1 MMWFSKR
8 GLVAKISDGYCIILT
23 SKGTYERVPLPP
35 QGGRVGAEIS
45 YRAASSPVL
54 RSMMLVASFLVLF
67 VCYSLFRQAS
77 LPVAVAYVSLDI
89 NPSLELSV
97 DKNLNVIDVKF
108 FNDDAA
114 NLLKQENLKGK
125 TLDDAL
131 ATVVNQAI
139 EQNYIKPGQD
149 NLIVSTVT
157 TSVAAGAHPVD
168 QQALQQ
174 FLENSINKNGLT
186 GDVRMYSAT
195 GEFRTEAENEGLSPG
210 KYLIY
215 EQLVANGN
223 KVSID
228 DMRNNSI
235 RTLVDTYKISLLPN
249 YKNIRIQ
256 KRKTGE
262 EPEILIDDNGKD
274 VSIADFFKAQD
285 EGESLNNSQAGP
297 SPKTKANNRQ
307 GVQPKRNITRK
318 NKHKQKIVP
327 STINLTGDNQNYTSQ
342 NQNNNQHDGKERK
355 WHR

>member
-1 MMWFSKR
+1 MWFGKR

-23 SKGTYERVPLPP
+23 GKGTYERIPMPP
-35 QGGRVGAEIS
+35 QGARVGAEVS
-45 YRAASSPVL
+45 YRAASFSALDLTALRPTAAALRPV
-54 RSMMLVASFLVLF
+54 MLVASLLVLF

-97 DKNLNVIDVKF
+97 DKNLDVIGVKY
-108 FNDDAA
+108 FNDDAT

-139 EQNYIKPGQD
+139 AQNYIKHGQD

-157 TSVAAGAHPVD
+157 PSGAGAPPVD
-168 QQALQQ
+168 QQAIQQ
-174 FLENSINKNGLT
+174 FLEKSINKSGLT
-186 GDVRMYSAT
+186 GDVRIYSAT
-195 GEFRTEAENEGLSPG
+195 GEFRTEAENMGLSPG

-215 EQLVANGN
+215 EQLVATGN

-228 DMRNNSI
+228 DIRNNSI

-256 KRKTGE
+256 K
-262 EPEILIDDNGKD
+262 
-274 VSIADFFKAQD
+274 Q
-285 EGESLNNSQAGP
+285 
-297 SPKTKANNRQ
+297 
-307 GVQPKRNITRK
+307 KRRG
-318 NKHKQKIVP
+318 
-327 STINLTGDNQNYTSQ
+327 TGDFSRRQR
-342 NQNNNQHDGKERK
+342 HGRFDCRLF
-355 WHR
+355 